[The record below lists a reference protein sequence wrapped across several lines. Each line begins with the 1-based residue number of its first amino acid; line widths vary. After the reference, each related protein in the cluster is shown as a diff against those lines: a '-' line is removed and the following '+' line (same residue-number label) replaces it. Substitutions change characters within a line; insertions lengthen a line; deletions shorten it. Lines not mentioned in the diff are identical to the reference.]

1 MKVWYLAPVVLL
13 LLVGVQTQ
21 AQGYRPL
28 PPPERAYLCFEGRN
42 AASIMAKSNELGSRG
57 WKMVSAASHGQSSV
71 WCFEQY
77 QASRQPIA
85 SDAD

>member
-21 AQGYRPL
+21 AQGYRP
-28 PPPERAYLCFEGRN
+28 PPPPQRAYLCFEGDK
-42 AASIMAKSNELGSRG
+42 AATIMAKANDLGARG
-57 WKMVSAASHGQSSV
+57 WKMVSAASHGESSV

-77 QASRQPIA
+77 QANRQPVVP
-85 SDAD
+85 DAD